1 MRSFVS
7 APSALRRLP
16 VALLYLGGILVL
28 SWTPARDLTRVG
40 LSAHTLDLVHIPLF
54 MGLTW
59 VTLWALGGRPRFRI
73 LVALAGCLA
82 FAAVGEWLQSAVP
95 GRIASLADFR
105 ANAVGVLIGIAV
117 WEGPQALARKWK
129 RS

>member
-1 MRSFVS
+1 M
-7 APSALRRLP
+7 AALTTL
-16 VALLYLGGILVL
+16 AILAIRAD
-28 SWTPARDLTRVG
+28 ST
-40 LSAHTLDLVHIPLF
+40 
-54 MGLTW
+54 
-59 VTLWALGGRPRFRI
+59 RFRI

-117 WEGPQALARKWK
+117 WEGPQALGRKRK